1 MLRNHPTLS
10 YVVGRAG
17 WYFLTFLVAVT
28 VNFFLPRLGD
38 ANPVDT
44 IIARASANLD
54 AETAREKE
62 EVYLK
67 EFGLVEVD
75 ARGAILRDAEG
86 KPVRTSLLS
95 QFAQYV
101 GLSLRGE
108 LGTSILQY
116 PKPVSEIIAT
126 ALPWTIALQLP
137 TIIFGWIVGN
147 LLGALAAYKRGVFD
161 RAFYPLALFA
171 SAVPA
176 FCVGILLVYVFGIE
190 LEWFPAVGGYDDGM
204 VPELSWGFLVSASY
218 YFVLPFLSIFVIVVG
233 GQAIG
238 MRSMC
243 IYELGTDYVKYA
255 KLLGIREHKILL
267 YMFRNAMLPQLTG
280 LALALGVMVG
290 GALITEMIFSYP
302 GLGMAI
308 LTAIQGNDYPLI
320 TGCTLLI
327 TVCVLIANFS
337 VDILIGVLD
346 PRIRTAQIGRSS

>member
-137 TIIFGWIVGN
+137 TIIFGWVVGN